1 MKRVLDY
8 FAVVTAVLLLILV
21 KQLTTYCNEIKFQ
34 LIVILYCL
42 LLFIHI
48 YISNNIHFNNTC

>member
-21 KQLTTYCNEIKFQ
+21 KQLTTYCNEIKF
-34 LIVILYCL
+34 
-42 LLFIHI
+42 
-48 YISNNIHFNNTC
+48 

>member
-21 KQLTTYCNEIKFQ
+21 KQLTTYCTEIKF
-34 LIVILYCL
+34 
-42 LLFIHI
+42 
-48 YISNNIHFNNTC
+48 